1 MPGLTD
7 TDEVRATTRRLTD
20 ALYDWLCLPITA
32 YERAA
37 KNGQVPAS
45 REVPDMGKELARAVE
60 QRDRLQSHLDSALAQ
75 MDSMDEVFR
84 APLEMT
90 VIVPMRM
97 AVEAQERYISD
108 IQARIEETAL
118 AVAQSEEKT
127 ENLKRDEQK
136 V

>member
-75 MDSMDEVFR
+75 IDSMVEVFQAITSR
-84 APLEMT
+84 GVKRTRICETDPKLSG
-90 VIVPMRM
+90 
-97 AVEAQERYISD
+97 AVEPLPS
-108 IQARIEETAL
+108 
-118 AVAQSEEKT
+118 V
-127 ENLKRDEQK
+127 KRAM
-136 V
+136 